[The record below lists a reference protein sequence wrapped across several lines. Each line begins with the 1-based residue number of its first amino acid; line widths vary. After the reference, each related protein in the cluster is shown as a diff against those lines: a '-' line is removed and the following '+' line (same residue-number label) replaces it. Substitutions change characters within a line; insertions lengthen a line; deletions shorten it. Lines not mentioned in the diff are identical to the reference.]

1 MLQNEFSFVE
11 VPETWARHLLESLP
25 SFLFRGIKVSVKP
38 ARAREKVARFR
49 DFRNNNNQRSRRPQR
64 RYSNG

>member
-1 MLQNEFSFVE
+1 VLQNDFSFVE

-25 SFLFRGIKVSVKP
+25 SFTFRGNKVVVKP
-38 ARAREKVARFR
+38 ARNRVKVTRFR
-49 DFRNNNNQRSRRPQR
+49 DFHNNNNQRSRRPQR